1 MKDQVPPELEVWAL
15 WRALKRIFPVWSL
28 LPSAFWTP
36 GAWGYVGLDH
46 VTGLRRNATTRATFA
61 LLQDRSD
68 EALATLTALASLNS
82 RRQGQMFSIVAIIY
96 ITVPLTL
103 VATWAQIAPG
113 GVERYIRGHLLGSVQ
128 VLVAATLAAGY
139 YFLSHWRSRQV
150 VEVLELVRIERA
162 GDR

>member
-103 VATWAQIAPG
+103 VATWAQIA
-113 GVERYIRGHLLGSVQ
+113 RSIGSFSSGASSIPAKWWT
-128 VLVAATLAAGY
+128 LTTAARPRD
-139 YFLSHWRSRQV
+139 S
-150 VEVLELVRIERA
+150 
-162 GDR
+162 D